1 MVSNFFMVTIFM
13 MDKLKTII
21 VIMTLML
28 GNLPRIMVLVRII
41 FRFWIFIM
49 VLLFKGY
56 IIYGIRMR
64 IKVTIKMKA

>member
-1 MVSNFFMVTIFM
+1 M
-13 MDKLKTII
+13 MAKLKII
-21 VIMTLML
+21 IMIMTLML

-56 IIYGIRMR
+56 IIDGIRMR
-64 IKVTIKMKA
+64 IKVIIRMKA